1 MSQIELY
8 APVKTMHGKFEKDSG
23 IVMRKKKYRA
33 PSGAVLRE
41 GVQESYKVAN
51 PRDFKKNPPK
61 GNEAANMRTFG
72 ESSFQ
77 ANEIIRAGK
86 LTEEEIA
93 AMPEEQREHTMELRA
108 QLAEFEKRFYAQ
120 FKAPDPEAPFEKK
133 LKPGATTLRR
143 KQYLK
148 LDNFIQALIR
158 NKSSHK

>member
-1 MSQIELY
+1 MAQVELIT
-8 APVKTMHGKFEKDSG
+8 PVKNLTCKFGDT
-23 IVMRKKKYRA
+23 VMRRKKYRA
-33 PSGAVLRE
+33 PNGAVLRE
-41 GVQESYKVAN
+41 GVQESYIIKN

-120 FKAPDPEAPFEKK
+120 FKAPDSEAPFEKK
-133 LKPGATTLRR
+133 LKPGASVLRR
-143 KQYLK
+143 KQYVK
-148 LDNFIQALIR
+148 IDTFIQAILR
-158 NKSSHK
+158 QRKES